1 MIKLH
6 SLEKLNLTGQFL
18 IAMPAMTD
26 PFFSRT
32 VTYIC
37 THNQDGAMGVIINR
51 HSDIT
56 VAQLFTQIKLETESL
71 HLLSK
76 PVHYGG
82 PVQTERGFILH
93 TILPNMHDEFN
104 ATVIINNAVA
114 MTTSKDILEAAA
126 ENNLTK
132 NNVPSKML
140 IALGYA
146 GWTAGQLED
155 EMAQNAW
162 LSLETSLIEEAH
174 ALIFDAPNHD
184 KFDLAMGMMGLN
196 AGNLS
201 QQAGH
206 A

>member
-1 MIKLH
+1 
-6 SLEKLNLTGQFL
+6 
-18 IAMPAMTD
+18 MPAMTD
-26 PFFSRT
+26 SYFSKT

-56 VAQLFTQIKLETESL
+56 VARLFEQIKLETESL
-71 HLLSK
+71 SLLTK
-76 PVHYGG
+76 AVHYGG

-93 TILPNMHDEFN
+93 SILPAPHDEFN
-104 ATVIINNAVA
+104 STVVINNAVA
-114 MTTSKDILEAAA
+114 LTTSKDILEAVASN
-126 ENNLTK
+126 NNLK
-132 NNVPSKML
+132 NNVPSKLL

-146 GWTAGQLED
+146 GWTAGQLEE

-162 LSLETSLIEEAH
+162 LSLKTGLVEEAH
-174 ALIFDAPNHD
+174 ALIFDAPNGD

-196 AGNLS
+196 LANFS
-201 QQAGH
+201 QQTGH

>member
-1 MIKLH
+1 M
-6 SLEKLNLTGQFL
+6 EKLNLTGQFL

-26 PFFSRT
+26 SYFSKT

-51 HSDIT
+51 RSDIT
-56 VAQLFTQIKLETESL
+56 VARLFEQIQLETESL
-71 HLLSK
+71 SLLAK
-76 PVHYGG
+76 AVHYGG

-93 TILPNMHDEFN
+93 NILPAPHEEFN
-104 ATVIINNAVA
+104 STIVINNTVA
-114 MTTSKDILEAAA
+114 LTTSKDILEATAD
-126 ENNLTK
+126 NK
-132 NNVPSKML
+132 GPQKML

-162 LSLETSLIEEAH
+162 LSLKISLVEEVH
-174 ALIFDAPNHD
+174 SLIFDAPNHD

-196 AGNLS
+196 LANFS
-201 QQAGH
+201 HSAGH